1 MQTHEPDD
9 SHHLLHDS
17 RLSDDDSSDD
27 IDDEFTYDTREDGGG
42 GGGGVGGGRRRRG
55 EVSLLWVLWRTFGVE
70 LLLVQLWQ
78 FWHDVFLLANPFLV
92 G

>member
-1 MQTHEPDD
+1 MQTHEPPD

-17 RLSDDDSSDD
+17 RLSEDDSSED
-27 IDDEFTYDTREDGGG
+27 IDDESADYTSEDG
-42 GGGGVGGGRRRRG
+42 GGGGVGGGRRGLG
-55 EVSLLWVLWRTFGVE
+55 EVSLLWVLWRTFGGE